1 MSKPKLLDLD
11 DQVWAALSLLCNAKS
26 ISYHE
31 SQAFFGIEMPSGLTM
46 RLEPEVYDLLME
58 RKFLRPDG
66 DDVAVTESGQYWAN
80 RWLRLRK
87 GRVPV

>member
-11 DQVWAALSLLCNAKS
+11 DLVWASLVNLCQATS

-31 SQAFFGIEMPSGLTM
+31 SQSYFAIERPGRLPVL
-46 RLEPEVYDLLME
+46 LEPEIYDLLME

-66 DDVAVTESGQYWAN
+66 EGVAVTESGQYWAS
-80 RWLRLRK
+80 RWLKLRK
-87 GRVPV
+87 RQVLA